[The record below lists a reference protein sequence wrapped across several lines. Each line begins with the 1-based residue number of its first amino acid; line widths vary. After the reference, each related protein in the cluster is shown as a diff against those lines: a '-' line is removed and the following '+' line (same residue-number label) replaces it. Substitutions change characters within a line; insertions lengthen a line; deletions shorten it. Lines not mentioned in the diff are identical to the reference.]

1 MSNSFF
7 NADNWLWQPFGK
19 IADYLILS
27 ALWLLCSVP
36 IVTAGAAS
44 AALYDC
50 CARCVRGGER
60 DMISRFFRTFRRE
73 LVQGGLSLLL
83 WAAILGSG
91 VSLIRRFTGMAS
103 ATSVNLTAAYA
114 MALLLAL
121 LVGVFAWVFPLL
133 SRFTFRFG
141 GLQLTALR
149 LAMAHLPR
157 TVALAA
163 VTVALGW
170 LCLRFLMPVMIV
182 PGILGTVSAGILEP
196 VFQKYE
202 TGDAGTDNEA
212 P

>member
-1 MSNSFF
+1 MSNSLF
-7 NADNWLWQPFGK
+7 NPENWIWQPFGK

-50 CARCVRGGER
+50 CARCVRGGEPNLFA
-60 DMISRFFRTFRRE
+60 RFFRTFRRE

-83 WAAILGSG
+83 WAAILGGG
-91 VSLIRRFTGMAS
+91 VYLIRRFTGIA
-103 ATSVNLTAAYA
+103 AGTSVNLTAAYA

-121 LVGVFAWVFPLL
+121 LVGIFAWVFPLL
-133 SRFTFRFG
+133 SRFTFGFA
-141 GLQLTALR
+141 GLQMTALR
-149 LAMAHLPR
+149 LSMAHLPR
-157 TVALAA
+157 TIALAA
-163 VTVALGW
+163 VTVVLGW

-182 PGILGTVSAGILEP
+182 PGILGTVSTYILEP

-202 TGDAGTDNEA
+202 TGDAGTDHAA